1 MAKSK
6 KPLISVLTAT
16 WDREKFIIKLA
27 KSLKKQSFKNFEW
40 IVANDG
46 SLDNTDKIIRSF
58 AKTSRFKIVYINSS
72 LRVGKSKLD
81 NLMLKNMSGK
91 YVTQCGSDDI
101 LLPKALENLYNLTKK
116 IPNKE
121 KNKYIGIFANGIDTN
136 GISQTFPKNNMPSS
150 DKHIS
155 FEELKKIIKGDGV
168 ILEKSKFLKG
178 KKFLEVDFLITE
190 SSLFEKIYKN
200 KKFILSPKIMKIMDR
215 SAENNISF
223 GKKMRY
229 TRGSAYCIAEVLNK
243 KNFTDMS
250 FFNKIITITN
260 YWRYTIH
267 GDINFQKGKK
277 MLKPLKD
284 YKFLTLLFPLAYL
297 ITLRDI
303 FLNKVEKTHIE
314 FNKNIKKSKISVENL
329 N

>member
-1 MAKSK
+1 MTKSK

-16 WDREKFIIKLA
+16 WDREKFLIKLA

-58 AKTSRFKIVYINSS
+58 AKTSGFKIIYINST
-72 LRVGKSKLD
+72 LRIGKSKLD
-81 NLMLKNMSGK
+81 NIMLKKMSGK

-101 LLPKALENLYNLTKK
+101 LLPKALENLYSLTKK
-116 IPNKE
+116 IPKNE
-121 KNKYIGIFANGIDTN
+121 ENKYIGIFANGIDKN
-136 GISQTFPKNNMPSS
+136 GISQTFTKKNMP
-150 DKHIS
+150 KLERHIT
-155 FEELKKIIKGDGV
+155 FEELKKVIKGDGV
-168 ILEKSKFLKG
+168 ILEKTKFLKG
-178 KKFLEVDFLITE
+178 KEFLEVDFLITE

-314 FNKNIKKSKISVENL
+314 FNNNIKKTKISVKIFN
-329 N
+329 